1 MKIFSNIYK
10 YNLWGFGSGT
20 GSLKFNNQKYIDFM
34 NDFLKNHTDVSSIID
49 LGCGDWQLHKHI
61 NLNNQQY
68 LGIDIVE
75 KVIEVNKKKYG
86 KPKINFLC
94 KNFLED
100 KIPNADLIIVK
111 DVLQHLSDDNI
122 KAFLNNIK
130 NVKYKYLLIT
140 NDVSRFNLNYFDIPN
155 GMYKPLD
162 ITKGP
167 YNYSSNILLKYYE
180 KIYLIIF
187 ASLLIGI
194 LILVKT
200 KGYKLYILSLILLII
215 YGYGILPQK
224 IVHLI
229 KSKK

>member
-75 KVIEVNKKKYG
+75 KVIKVNKKKYG

-94 KNFLED
+94 NNFLED

-140 NDVSRFNLNYFDIPN
+140 NFNNHKNKDIKTGQFRPLCLCNEPFYFRKPLEIIKEDENGRFKDKHMGLWRLQDIPN
-155 GMYKPLD
+155 
-162 ITKGP
+162 
-167 YNYSSNILLKYYE
+167 
-180 KIYLIIF
+180 F
-187 ASLLIGI
+187 
-194 LILVKT
+194 V
-200 KGYKLYILSLILLII
+200 
-215 YGYGILPQK
+215 
-224 IVHLI
+224 
-229 KSKK
+229 